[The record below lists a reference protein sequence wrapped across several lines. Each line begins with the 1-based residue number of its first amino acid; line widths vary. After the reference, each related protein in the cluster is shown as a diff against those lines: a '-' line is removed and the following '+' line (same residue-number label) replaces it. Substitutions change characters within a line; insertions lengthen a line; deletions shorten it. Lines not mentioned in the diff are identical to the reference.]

1 MLGHVVLLVM
11 TEADI
16 ATLLSDWQAMLGPVP
31 PGAQAWSH
39 GGHPALWRRRALRL
53 HSLPGDKRYAECP
66 AEMALILERQN
77 TLIEHLVGE
86 GTPYT
91 LLFTQH
97 GDDDIHAASYTR
109 FVDDRLTLLFSL
121 SGDDCT
127 PEPYFSWRPYG
138 EVRLYARQQRW
149 VRGSEDA
156 LLAAVAD
163 DAIAGLLLFCPA
175 RDVLVAP
182 YDGGVTVIA
191 ASPSQRIAL
200 RRAFAAWCPGRSDLD
215 PSLVIAS
222 AQPAARSLVAQLK
235 AQDATVYLGKDGA
248 VEVVTVFKTG
258 VDDALLAQ
266 LGALP
271 RLRTLMLVD
280 PGPDVVENR
289 AVTDAGLAHL
299 HGLTGLDALSLEGFT
314 GITAAGVSD
323 LCTALTGCEVSW
335 EPAD

>member
-1 MLGHVVLLVM
+1 M
-11 TEADI
+11 TGADI
-16 ATLLSDWQAMLGPVP
+16 ATLLSDWRAMIGPVP
-31 PGAQAWSH
+31 PGAQAWWS
-39 GGHPALWRRRALRL
+39 GRHPALIGRSQRL

-77 TLIEHLVGE
+77 TLIDRLVGE

-91 LLFTQH
+91 LLFTQY
-97 GDDDIHAASYTR
+97 GGSDMHASSYTR

-127 PEPYFSWRPYG
+127 PEPYFSWRPHG

-163 DAIAGLLLFCPA
+163 DEIAGLLLFSPA

-191 ASPSQRIAL
+191 ASPSQRAAL
-200 RRAFAAWCPGRSDLD
+200 RREFSAWLPGRSMLD

-235 AQDATVYLGKDGA
+235 AQDATVYLGEDGA
-248 VEVVTVFKTG
+248 VEVVKVFKTG

-271 RLRTLMLVD
+271 RLRTLMLLD

-289 AVTDAGLAHL
+289 AVTDAGLARL
-299 HGLTGLDALSLEGFT
+299 HGLTGLDFLGLEGFT
-314 GITAAGVSD
+314 AVTAAGVA
-323 LCTALTGCEVSW
+323 ALRVALPGCEVIW